1 MGRRSSSLTTQRLE
15 ALSDGVIAI
24 AATLLVLEIGRVEV
38 HGDGDLFD
46 AIVDLWPSY
55 LAYVVSFIVIGLI
68 WVAHHA
74 MFERINTVDR
84 PLLFLNLALLLG
96 VGFIP
101 WPTSVLADYIGD
113 GGVDA
118 SIATA
123 LYSFTMTLIGIV
135 FVLMW
140 LHLVRHP
147 EHTIESVTQ
156 AQLRRSLRLAYVS
169 PIVYALTIG
178 LAFVS
183 PLICLVA
190 YAMLAF
196 YSRGDRR
203 PGRSWLLRRRRPN
216 RMAHPKADAR
226 SVAAVIR

>member
-1 MGRRSSSLTTQRLE
+1 MGPRRSRSSLTTQRLE

-46 AIVDLWPSY
+46 AIIDLWPSY

-74 MFERINTVDR
+74 MFERISSVDR

-113 GGVDA
+113 GGVNA

-135 FVLMW
+135 FVGMW

-169 PIVYALTIG
+169 PIVYAITIG
-178 LAFVS
+178 LAFIS
-183 PLICLVA
+183 PPICLVA
-190 YAMLAF
+190 YAMLALF
-196 YSRGDRR
+196 FARGPSARHSR
-203 PGRSWLLRRRRPN
+203 LLKRRRPN
-216 RMAHPKADAR
+216 RMARPRPDAR
-226 SVAAVIR
+226 SARP